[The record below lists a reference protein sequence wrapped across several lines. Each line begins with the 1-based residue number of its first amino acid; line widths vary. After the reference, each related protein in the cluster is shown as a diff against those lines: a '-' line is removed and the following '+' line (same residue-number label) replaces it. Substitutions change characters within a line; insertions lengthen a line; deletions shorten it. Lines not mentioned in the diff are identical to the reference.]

1 MKKGF
6 ILMFVIISI
15 FLPLMMFGAVSIKDL
30 SPSASGYKAVSDL
43 VEKKIMD
50 VDANGNFKPSLLITK
65 LDLARYLYNLIDY
78 YNLDSLSSQ
87 TTSQKSTV
95 NIEDLRKL
103 ENRISG
109 IERSIQNIQSIQSEI
124 SELKKRIDNLEKR
137 VSTGVDTSKDQAIG
151 TLQKDISDLKSKIAD
166 LEKQIASLQ
175 NFQKSIQASL
185 QQIPKSQT
193 DIKDL
198 GDKLSTV
205 ETKLQTIEKY
215 YADVVTESSKNTALR
230 MEFEAVKSEL
240 KKTTDMMN
248 NKIDTIDKT
257 LNSLLQDH
265 ISKTTV
271 LNTELS
277 KLSGK
282 ANALETQFSSQSQE
296 LKELNNRL
304 KNMEDNLNNLDPV
317 VQGNISKVNALEN
330 EIRSI
335 KNQFEQKLNQF
346 EQRISKV
353 EEIINKTDDFVKR
366 IEAVDVITVANTFN
380 NLQLLTN
387 RFDQLELRFSEL
399 EKKDALSTETLIT
412 ELNRFKK
419 ENKDSLSKIESNI
432 SEIKTKQD
440 NTAEQILSERKEIE
454 NLKSELN
461 ITRWIAIIG
470 LSLSI
475 ILSIIIA
482 LQ

>member
-1 MKKGF
+1 
-6 ILMFVIISI
+6 
-15 FLPLMMFGAVSIKDL
+15 MMFGAVSIKDL

-87 TTSQKSTV
+87 TASQKTSV

-109 IERSIQNIQSIQSEI
+109 IERSIQNIQNIQSDI

-137 VSTGVDTSKDQAIG
+137 VSTGVDASKDQAIG
-151 TLQKDISDLKSKIAD
+151 TLQKDISDLKSKIVD

-296 LKELNNRL
+296 LKELNSRL
-304 KNMEDNLNNLDPV
+304 KNMEDNLNKLDPV

-330 EIRSI
+330 EIRNI
-335 KNQFEQKLNQF
+335 NNQFEQKLNQF

-399 EKKDALSTETLIT
+399 EKKDTLSTETLIT
-412 ELNRFKK
+412 ELNRFKT

>member
-1 MKKGF
+1 
-6 ILMFVIISI
+6 
-15 FLPLMMFGAVSIKDL
+15 MMFGAVSIKDL
-30 SPSASGYKAVSDL
+30 SPSASGYKAVNDL

-65 LDLARYLYNLIDY
+65 LDLARYLYNLINY

-87 TTSQKSTV
+87 TAFQKTSV

-151 TLQKDISDLKSKIAD
+151 TLQKDISDLKSKIVD

-296 LKELNNRL
+296 LKELNSRL